1 MKNTLLF
8 LLLILSGCER
18 PGSVHPVS
26 ADSTVVISNDTVAE
40 IRKSVQPNAIASFTE
55 PVKDALND
63 WKFAVSVYQT
73 EKTFSFLVRMQYKEL
88 RTAESFRIPN
98 FGIQP
103 KIEIR
108 KGKEPLSCI
117 IGFLDKKDLFREYIK
132 VSIKGEQLKFNKIN
146 SYFVGAYRTKT

>member
-1 MKNTLLF
+1 MKNTVFF

-18 PGSVHPVS
+18 PVSLHPAS
-26 ADSTVVISNDTVAE
+26 TDSTVVKSNDTVPE

-55 PVKDALND
+55 PVKDLLNN
-63 WKFAVSVYQT
+63 WKFTVSVYQT

-88 RTAESFRIPN
+88 RAAESFRIPN

-108 KGKEPLSCI
+108 KGKEPLSCL
-117 IGFLDKKDLFREYIK
+117 IGFYDKKDLFREYIK
-132 VSIKGEQLKFNKIN
+132 VSIKGEQLKFTRVN